1 MSHPSPRANLKR
13 FKAGPWP
20 QGRKEH
26 EKRKRR
32 GEMGGGP
39 LLLSSPLVLRFSQ
52 HCFFTIMHGTAER
65 IFPLTGGAVLE
76 PYLLHTT
83 GAVKLREHPP
93 KRISRLVM
101 EHSKRCL
108 YRAIASPLLH
118 EWRRVMQIL
127 VSSNCFFFFFFFGWD
142 YWWRNFIINP
152 WVCSF

>member
-1 MSHPSPRANLKR
+1 
-13 FKAGPWP
+13 
-20 QGRKEH
+20 
-26 EKRKRR
+26 
-32 GEMGGGP
+32 MGGGP

-127 VSSNCFFFFFFFGWD
+127 VSSNCFFFFFFFFGEIIGEGILLLILGYVLFRYYND
-142 YWWRNFIINP
+142 SKKFFFRYCANF
-152 WVCSF
+152 

>member
-1 MSHPSPRANLKR
+1 MNHLNFLVSPLPRANLKR

-118 EWRRVMQIL
+118 EWVQGNANFSIFQL
-127 VSSNCFFFFFFFGWD
+127 FFLFFFF
-142 YWWRNFIINP
+142 
-152 WVCSF
+152 WVRLLVKEFYY

>member
-1 MSHPSPRANLKR
+1 
-13 FKAGPWP
+13 
-20 QGRKEH
+20 
-26 EKRKRR
+26 
-32 GEMGGGP
+32 MGGGP

-118 EWRRVMQIL
+118 EWVQGNANFSIFQL
-127 VSSNCFFFFFFFGWD
+127 FFLFFFLGEIIGEGILLLILGYVLFRYYNDSKNFFSDTVQIFESK
-142 YWWRNFIINP
+142 I
-152 WVCSF
+152 SFRSLKIY

>member
-1 MSHPSPRANLKR
+1 M
-13 FKAGPWP
+13 
-20 QGRKEH
+20 
-26 EKRKRR
+26 
-32 GEMGGGP
+32 
-39 LLLSSPLVLRFSQ
+39 
-52 HCFFTIMHGTAER
+52 
-65 IFPLTGGAVLE
+65 LE

-127 VSSNCFFFFFFFGWD
+127 VSSNCFFFFFLGGEIIGEGILLLILGYVLFRYYNDSKNFFSD
-142 YWWRNFIINP
+142 TVQIFESKI
-152 WVCSF
+152 SFRSLKIY

>member
-1 MSHPSPRANLKR
+1 
-13 FKAGPWP
+13 
-20 QGRKEH
+20 
-26 EKRKRR
+26 
-32 GEMGGGP
+32 MGGGP

-127 VSSNCFFFFFFFGWD
+127 VSSNCFFFFFWGGEIIGEGILLLILGYVLFRYYNDSKNFFSD
-142 YWWRNFIINP
+142 TVQIFESKI
-152 WVCSF
+152 SFRSLKIY